1 MEVPETERYRHIL
14 KPQRSKQPHWGQ
26 IKVWTGA
33 CHGQAGCS
41 GPRSGHVG
49 NTEQDRAR
57 AVDSHA
63 YLASVC
69 PTTAYDTDTSL
80 CTGATGSGPMPCTPV
95 ISLCTLSAAAL
106 PLVCATRGHRYPA
119 MLPLLSDMVNSSSPN
134 PYRTRCPKIWLRLV
148 LAGPLLS
155 STLLAAFT
163 LAIHPH
169 LLGRADRHQ
178 DCFLRGQHLTNPRQ
192 ARGVQSLKTRV
203 FVSREHLHDQGV
215 LFSPQISIPTGQTRH
230 APTDL
235 P

>member
-26 IKVWTGA
+26 IKVWTRA

-106 PLVCATRGHRYPA
+106 PLMFVPHVGTGIQLCCHCLVTWLTTAAQTHTGHDAPRY
-119 MLPLLSDMVNSSSPN
+119 
-134 PYRTRCPKIWLRLV
+134 
-148 LAGPLLS
+148 G
-155 STLLAAFT
+155 
-163 LAIHPH
+163 
-169 LLGRADRHQ
+169 
-178 DCFLRGQHLTNPRQ
+178 
-192 ARGVQSLKTRV
+192 
-203 FVSREHLHDQGV
+203 
-215 LFSPQISIPTGQTRH
+215 
-230 APTDL
+230 
-235 P
+235 